1 MLRNRLSP
9 KLFVVIFL
17 TLLAASF
24 SYAEEE
30 NTSNSLAKNTDE
42 SICAFINDLA
52 TPEQVFIDE
61 EKRRGLNCS
70 KKVTLPPSIPA
81 NSHIDGSS
89 WTCNTNYY
97 KSGSICKGVPANAY
111 STYSSNFWY
120 CNDGYE
126 KNTNKSGCVKQ
137 APPPLIQ
144 PPLEYPISP
153 TPEKAQ
159 KSYSSSLLMIAV
171 FLFILFNV
179 AFKIVFRPKFTI
191 KLRPFPKKKSSPPSS
206 EETSKPLSSQ
216 NRPEVKAHSSDV
228 ESHLSNQTET
238 IKSLRNDLSTL
249 MKTINDMSQTFM
261 TLKTNLDQKDEEIAR
276 YKDGYD
282 ATIFKNFLLRF
293 TRVDKV
299 IKEYLG
305 DNKIDINGLKDIQIQ
320 MNDALAE
327 CDVEVFSPKIGANF
341 KSAIGVADN
350 PEIRETSDK
359 SQDSTIAEILM
370 PGYHRKLSSNVND
383 DYQII
388 IEAKVVIYVY
398 KK

>member
-17 TLLAASF
+17 TFLTTSF
-24 SYAEEE
+24 SYADEV
-30 NTSNSLAKNTDE
+30 NTSNPLAKNTDE
-42 SICAFINDLA
+42 SICAFINDLEF
-52 TPEQVFIDE
+52 PEQAFIDE
-61 EKRRGLNCS
+61 EKRRELNCS
-70 KKVTLPPSIPA
+70 EKVNSPSIPE
-81 NSHIDGSS
+81 NSHKDGSS

-97 KSGSICKGVPANAY
+97 KSVSICKGVPANAY
-111 STYSSNFWY
+111 SKFTSNLWY
-120 CNDGYE
+120 CNDGY
-126 KNTNKSGCVKQ
+126 KMNTDKTRCVMQVVKD
-137 APPPLIQ
+137 PPTEIL
-144 PPLEYPISP
+144 PLEKDS
-153 TPEKAQ
+153 

-206 EETSKPLSSQ
+206 EETSKPLTSQ

-249 MKTINDMSQTFM
+249 MKTITDMSQTFM

-299 IKEYLG
+299 IKEYLA

-320 MNDALAE
+320 MDDALAE
-327 CDVEVFSPKIGANF
+327 CDVEVFSPKIGTNF

-370 PGYHRKLSSNVND
+370 PGYHRKLPSNVND
-383 DYQII
+383 DHQII

-398 KK
+398 K

>member
-17 TLLAASF
+17 TFLTTSF
-24 SYAEEE
+24 SYADEV
-30 NTSNSLAKNTDE
+30 NTSNPLAKNTDE
-42 SICAFINDLA
+42 SICAFINDLEF
-52 TPEQVFIDE
+52 PEQAFIDE
-61 EKRRGLNCS
+61 EKRRELNCS
-70 KKVTLPPSIPA
+70 EKVNSPSIPE
-81 NSHIDGSS
+81 NSHKDGSS

-97 KSGSICKGVPANAY
+97 KSGSACRQVPINAN
-111 STYSSNFWY
+111 SNYSSNFWF
-120 CNDGYE
+120 CNEGYE
-126 KNTNKSGCVKQ
+126 KNANKIGCVKKAMQ
-137 APPPLIQ
+137 GVIYDPPLGT
-144 PPLEYPISP
+144 PL
-153 TPEKAQ
+153 PEKAQ

-171 FLFILFNV
+171 FLFIFFNV

-191 KLRPFPKKKSSPPSS
+191 KRRPFPKKKSSPPSS
-206 EETSKPLSSQ
+206 EETSKPLTSQ
-216 NRPEVKAHSSDV
+216 NRPEVKANSSDV

>member
-1 MLRNRLSP
+1 MQ
-9 KLFVVIFL
+9 VV
-17 TLLAASF
+17 
-24 SYAEEE
+24 
-30 NTSNSLAKNTDE
+30 KD
-42 SICAFINDLA
+42 
-52 TPEQVFIDE
+52 
-61 EKRRGLNCS
+61 
-70 KKVTLPPSIPA
+70 
-81 NSHIDGSS
+81 
-89 WTCNTNYY
+89 
-97 KSGSICKGVPANAY
+97 
-111 STYSSNFWY
+111 
-120 CNDGYE
+120 
-126 KNTNKSGCVKQ
+126 
-137 APPPLIQ
+137 PPPEIL
-144 PPLEYPISP
+144 PLEKDS
-153 TPEKAQ
+153 

-179 AFKIVFRPKFTI
+179 VFKIGRSPKPTI
-191 KLRPFPKKKSSPPSS
+191 KLRPFPKKKPSPPSS
-206 EETSKPLSSQ
+206 EETSKPLTSQ
-216 NRPEVKAHSSDV
+216 NRPEVKAHSSDF
-228 ESHLSNQTET
+228 ESHLSNQTES

-249 MKTINDMSQTFM
+249 IKTINDMSQTFM
-261 TLKTNLDQKDEEIAR
+261 ALKTNLDQKDEEISR

-299 IKEYLG
+299 IKEYLA

-320 MNDALAE
+320 MDDALAE

-370 PGYHRKLSSNVND
+370 PGYHRKLPSNVND
-383 DYQII
+383 DDQII